1 MYFVRYQPLKTQL
14 RERLLTDR
22 ETLPY
27 LIADTVLAYH
37 SGDPDIVPA
46 ILRSL
51 VAVWGIVYVY
61 KQNGGNSGFDLIR
74 KFIVLGW
81 VVAFR
86 FLLFAIPI
94 LLVFTSVAERQ
105 NMLLE
110 WLTKTGTTIILG
122 LCIGIIFFQRIGRH
136 IRDTT

>member
-14 RERLLTDR
+14 RKRSLTDR
-22 ETLPY
+22 AVLPY

-37 SGDPDIVPA
+37 SGGSDTVSA
-46 ILRSL
+46 VLRGL
-51 VAVWGIVYVY
+51 IAVLGIVYVY

-86 FLLFAIPI
+86 FILFLIPI
-94 LLVFTSVAERQ
+94 ALVVGYVVEELGGLGGMSKTAISAIISLSV
-105 NMLLE
+105 
-110 WLTKTGTTIILG
+110 GT
-122 LCIGIIFFQRIGRH
+122 IFFQRIGRH